1 MNKLNPLEGKIVLMN
16 SPPDSGKD
24 YAADLLNAMY
34 SCKHMEFKE
43 PMHKI
48 AQALTGLS
56 EDEYYKIYNDRELKE
71 KVHPLFL
78 GFSPRDLMIWIS
90 EDMCKPQFGQDFFG
104 KPAATGVDIKNGT
117 VFSDSGFP
125 IEIFPLAERHGAEN
139 IIVVRFNRNG
149 SNFGNDS
156 RDYLQPED
164 CPDGVRF
171 IDLKNDGDI
180 VDFINS
186 IVVFANEPN

>member
-1 MNKLNPLEGKIVLMN
+1 MKRNPFEGKIFLLN

-24 YAADLLNAMY
+24 YAAELLHEMY
-34 SCKHMEFKE
+34 GTKHMEFKA

-48 AQALTGLS
+48 AMALTGLDS
-56 EDEYYKIYNDRELKE
+56 EAYYAIYNDRVLKE
-71 KVHPLFL
+71 NVHPLFL

-90 EDMCKPQFGQDFFG
+90 EDVCKPQFGEDFFG
-104 KPAATGVDIKNGT
+104 KPAATGVDVKNGT

-125 IEIFPLAERHGAEN
+125 IEVNPLAEVHGAEN
-139 IIVVRFNRNG
+139 IYVVRFNRNG
-149 SNFGNDS
+149 SHFGGDS

-164 CPDGVRF
+164 CPDGVHF

-180 VDFINS
+180 KTFIRELVAFS
-186 IVVFANEPN
+186 YE

>member
-1 MNKLNPLEGKIVLMN
+1 MKRNPLEGKIILLN

-24 YAADLLNAMY
+24 YAAELFNAMY
-34 SCKHMEFKE
+34 GCKHMEFKA

-48 AQALTGLS
+48 AQALTGLD
-56 EDEYYKIYNDRELKE
+56 EDKYYAIYNDRELKE

-90 EDMCKPQFGQDFFG
+90 EDVCKPQFGQNFFG
-104 KPAATGVDIKNGT
+104 EPAATGCDIKNGT

-125 IEIFPLAERHGAEN
+125 AEVFPIAERHGAEN
-139 IIVVRFNRNG
+139 IIVVRFNRHG
-149 SNFGNDS
+149 SNFGGDS
-156 RDYLQPED
+156 RNYLQPEE
-164 CPDGVRF
+164 CPDGVKF

-180 VDFINS
+180 KDFINA
-186 IVVFANEPN
+186 IVAFSYESS

>member
-1 MNKLNPLEGKIVLMN
+1 MSKRNLLEGKIILLN
-16 SPPDSGKD
+16 SPPNSGKD
-24 YAADLLNAMY
+24 YAAQLIREKY
-34 SCKHMEFKE
+34 RSKHMEFKA

-48 AQALTGLS
+48 AMALTGLDN
-56 EDEYYKIYNDRELKE
+56 EAYYAIYNDRELKE
-71 KVHPLFL
+71 KVHPKFL

-90 EDMCKPQFGQDFFG
+90 EDVCKPQFGQDFFG

-125 IEIFPLAERHGAEN
+125 IEVFPLAEKHGSEN
-139 IIVVRFNRNG
+139 IIVVRFNRFG
-149 SNFGNDS
+149 SNFGKDS

-164 CPDGVRF
+164 CPKGVRF

-180 VDFINS
+180 ADFVS
-186 IVVFANEPN
+186 DIVRFANEE